1 MPLTSTK
8 SLKFNEVVSYIEK
21 LPLNSVRLIM
31 DNYAKNHIVSL
42 EDELNHLTMTD
53 FQKRL
58 ETVGVNILCPVCK
71 TRHFVKNGIRKHTQ
85 RYRCKLC
92 NTQFTP
98 FSKTILEKT
107 KWHWD
112 IWVKVLEMT
121 INNYSLN
128 RMQRVLE
135 KDFGC
140 M

>member
-1 MPLTSTK
+1 MPLASTK

-107 KWHWD
+107 K
-112 IWVKVLEMT
+112 
-121 INNYSLN
+121 
-128 RMQRVLE
+128 
-135 KDFGC
+135 
-140 M
+140 